1 MGVNPVEVLAMNE
14 NKRILIVDDNPS
26 IHDDFDKILTHT
38 MNDGLNKEINELEQ
52 FLFGDNISQC
62 ATSKITGENYHYQ
75 LEHAY
80 SGEEA
85 FRMVETAIQEGNP
98 YALAFM
104 DERMPP
110 GWDGIT
116 TIANIW
122 NVDPHLEIIICTAYS
137 DYSWDEI
144 VAKLGVTDHLLL
156 LKKPFDSVEVKQM
169 VLAITQKWN
178 LTQKTRHYEDGLE
191 RTIEAQTSFISAMFE
206 FANKLNSLNNMN
218 GILDCIVGTIQ
229 NFISCRQI
237 AIMLVDE
244 RNEFLTIKKAVGIDD
259 ELVQK
264 TVIKTGEGIVGQAF
278 SHGATLIINDSEK
291 GTFCKTN
298 ADQDPF
304 ISLPLLCTPLMGPRI
319 KLGVIVIMNQDIN
332 PFNDNDERIM
342 SYISY
347 SASIAIN
354 NQLNELK
361 LEDSFIGIINAL
373 TEIID
378 AKDHYTRGHSERV
391 SELAVK
397 ICNQLNLPSDETRT
411 LQVAAIL
418 HDIGKIGIPEAILC
432 KADRLTEAEF
442 DLIREHPEI
451 GDKIL
456 KDVKFLKEAREIIR
470 HHHERI
476 DGTGY
481 PDGLKGN
488 EIPLGAKIIGVADI
502 FDSMNS
508 NRPYRNR
515 IAMDLIKEELLSM
528 SGKKVDADC
537 VEALL
542 KSLEE

>member
-1 MGVNPVEVLAMNE
+1 MSE

-38 MNDGLNKEINELEQ
+38 ITNGLNKEISELEQ
-52 FLFGDNISQC
+52 FLFGENPSQY
-62 ATSKITGENYHYQ
+62 AAAKIAGESFQYQ

-85 FRMVETAIQEGNP
+85 FHMVETAIRDGNP

-116 TIANIW
+116 AIANIW
-122 NVDPHLEIIICTAYS
+122 SVDPHLEIIICTAYS

-206 FANKLNSLNNMN
+206 FANKLNSLNNMDS
-218 GILDCIVGTIQ
+218 ILECIVETIQ
-229 NFISCRQI
+229 KFIHCERI
-237 AIMLVDE
+237 AIVLVDD
-244 RNEFLTIKKAVGIDD
+244 RNEYLTIKKAVGFED
-259 ELVQK
+259 EVIQK
-264 TVIKTGEGIVGQAF
+264 VKIKTGEGIVGQAF
-278 SHGATLIINDSEK
+278 NHSTTLVINDLEK
-291 GTFCKTN
+291 GRFFKN
-298 ADQDPF
+298 NPEQDPF
-304 ISLPLLCTPLMGPRI
+304 IRSPLLCSPLLGPKI
-319 KLGVIVIMNQDIN
+319 KLGVIVIMNQETN
-332 PFNDNDERIM
+332 QPFNDNDERIM

-391 SELAVK
+391 SELSVK
-397 ICNQLNLPSDETRT
+397 ICNQMNLPSDETRT

-432 KADRLTEAEF
+432 KADRLTEEEF
-442 DLIREHPEI
+442 DLIKEHPGI
-451 GDKIL
+451 GDRIL
-456 KDVKFLKEAREIIR
+456 KDVKFLEEARDIIR

-476 DGTGY
+476 DGSGY
-481 PDGLKGN
+481 PDGLKGD

-508 NRPYRNR
+508 NRPYRNKVSVE
-515 IAMDLIKEELLSM
+515 LIKEELQSM
-528 SGKKVDADC
+528 SGNKVDAGC

-542 KSLEE
+542 KSLEELGEE

>member
-1 MGVNPVEVLAMNE
+1 MKE

-26 IHDDFDKILTHT
+26 IHDDFEKILTRT
-38 MNDGLNKEINELEQ
+38 IANDLNKEISELEE
-52 FLFGDNISQC
+52 FLFGENTPQH
-62 ATSKITGENYHYQ
+62 AASKITGEYFQYQ

-85 FRMVETAIQEGNP
+85 FRMVEASVREGNP
-98 YALAFM
+98 YALAFV

-116 TIANIW
+116 AIANIW
-122 NVDPHLEIIICTAYS
+122 SVDPQLEVIICTAYS

-144 VAKLGVTDHLLL
+144 VAKLGVNDRLLL

-178 LTQKTRHYEDGLE
+178 ITQKTRHYEDQLV
-191 RTIEAQTSFISAMFE
+191 RTIAAQTSFISSMFE
-206 FANKLNSLNNMN
+206 FTNKLNSLNNMDD
-218 GILDCIVGTIQ
+218 ILDCIISTIRH
-229 NFISCRQI
+229 FIRCERI

-244 RNEFLTIKKAVGIDD
+244 RNQYLTIKKAVGIKD
-259 ELVQK
+259 ELVHK
-264 TVIKTGEGIVGQAF
+264 TAIKTGEGIVGQVF
-278 SHGATLIINDSEK
+278 NHGATLVINDLEK
-291 GTFCKTN
+291 ERLFKN
-298 ADQDPF
+298 NPEEDSF
-304 ISLPLLCTPLMGPRI
+304 LSLPLLCSPLIGPKI
-319 KLGVIVIMNQDIN
+319 KLGVIIIMNNDIN
-332 PFNDNDERIM
+332 QPFNDNDERVM

-391 SELAVK
+391 SELSVR
-397 ICNQLNLPSDETRT
+397 ICNQLNLPPDETQT

-432 KADRLTEAEF
+432 KADRLTDEEF
-442 DLIREHPEI
+442 NLIKEHPDI

-456 KDVKFLKEAREIIR
+456 KDVKFLKEARDIIR

-476 DGTGY
+476 DGSGY
-481 PDGLKGN
+481 PDGLKGD

-508 NRPYRNR
+508 NRPYRKKV
-515 IAMDLIKEELLSM
+515 ALELIKEELQMM
-528 SGKKVDADC
+528 SGKKIDARC
-537 VEALL
+537 VEALMRC
-542 KSLEE
+542 LESSDVK

>member
-1 MGVNPVEVLAMNE
+1 MKE

-26 IHDDFDKILTHT
+26 IHDDFDKILTQT
-38 MNDGLNKEINELEQ
+38 INNGLKKEINELEQ
-52 FLFGDNISQC
+52 FLFGENATHC
-62 ATSKITGENYHYQ
+62 AAASAVENYQYQ

-85 FRMVETAIQEGNP
+85 YRMVEAAIQEGTP

-122 NVDPHLEIIICTAYS
+122 NIDPHLEIIICTAYS

-178 LTQKTRHYEDGLE
+178 LTQKTKHYEDGLE

-206 FANKLNSLNNMN
+206 FANKLNSLNNMDD
-218 GILDCIVGTIQ
+218 ILDCIVATIQ
-229 NFISCRQI
+229 NFISCKRI

-244 RNEFLTIKKAVGIDD
+244 RNEFLSIKKAYGIDD
-259 ELVQK
+259 EVVQK
-264 TVIKTGEGIVGQAF
+264 TLIKNGEGIVGQAF
-278 SHGATLIINDSEK
+278 NHGTTLIINDSEK
-291 GTFCKTN
+291 GRFFKN
-298 ADQDPF
+298 PDHDPF
-304 ISLPLLCTPLMGPRI
+304 ICLPLLCTPLVGPRI

-332 PFNDNDERIM
+332 QPFNDNDERIM

-391 SELAVK
+391 AELAVK
-397 ICNQLNLPSDETRT
+397 ICNQLNLSPDETRN

-432 KADRLTEAEF
+432 KAERLTNEEF

-456 KDVKFLKEAREIIR
+456 KDVKFLEEARNIIR

-476 DGTGY
+476 DGSGY
-481 PDGLKGN
+481 PDGLKGD

-508 NRPYRNR
+508 NRPYRNK
-515 IAMDLIKEELLSM
+515 IAIDLIKEELLSM
-528 SGKKVDADC
+528 SGKKVDAGC

-542 KSLEE
+542 KSLEL

>member
-1 MGVNPVEVLAMNE
+1 MSE

-38 MNDGLNKEINELEQ
+38 MTNGLNKEISQLEQ
-52 FLFGDNISQC
+52 FLFGENSSQY
-62 ATSKITGENYHYQ
+62 AAAKIAGESFQYQ

-85 FRMVETAIQEGNP
+85 FRMVEAAIHDGNP

-116 TIANIW
+116 AIANIW
-122 NVDPHLEIIICTAYS
+122 SIDPHLEIIICTAYS

-206 FANKLNSLNNMN
+206 FANKLNSLNNMDS
-218 GILDCIVGTIQ
+218 ILECIVGTIQ
-229 NFISCRQI
+229 NFIHCERI

-244 RNEFLTIKKAVGIDD
+244 RNEYLTIKKAVGLED
-259 ELVQK
+259 EVIQN
-264 TVIKTGEGIVGQAF
+264 VRIKTGEGIVGQAF
-278 SHGATLIINDSEK
+278 THSTTLVFNDLEK
-291 GTFCKTN
+291 GKFFKN
-298 ADQDPF
+298 NPDQEPF
-304 ISLPLLCTPLMGPRI
+304 IRLPLLCSPLVGPKI
-319 KLGVIVIMNQDIN
+319 KLGVVVIMNQETEQ

-397 ICNQLNLPSDETRT
+397 ICNQMNLSSDETRT

-432 KADRLTEAEF
+432 KADRLTEEEF
-442 DLIREHPEI
+442 NLIKEHPGI

-456 KDVKFLKEAREIIR
+456 RDVKFLEEARDIIR

-476 DGTGY
+476 DGSGY
-481 PDGLKGN
+481 PDGLKGD

-508 NRPYRNR
+508 NRPYRNKVSV
-515 IAMDLIKEELLSM
+515 DLIKEELQSM
-528 SGKKVDADC
+528 SGKKVDAEC

-542 KSLEE
+542 KSLKESGEE

>member
-1 MGVNPVEVLAMNE
+1 MSD

-38 MNDGLNKEINELEQ
+38 MSNGLDKEISELEQ
-52 FLFGDNISQC
+52 FLFGENTSQYA
-62 ATSKITGENYHYQ
+62 ATKLSGENFQYQ

-85 FRMVETAIQEGNP
+85 FRMVEAAMEEGNP

-122 NVDPHLEIIICTAYS
+122 GIDPHLEIIICTAYS

-144 VAKLGVTDHLLL
+144 VAKLGVTDHLLM

-178 LTQKTRHYEDGLE
+178 LTQKTRHYEVGLE

-206 FANKLNSLNNMN
+206 FANKLNSLNNLN
-218 GILDCIVGTIQ
+218 DILECILGTIQ
-229 NFISCRQI
+229 KFISCKRI

-244 RNEFLTIKKAVGIDD
+244 RNEYLTIRKAVGIADD
-259 ELVQK
+259 QIQHI
-264 TVIKTGEGIVGQAF
+264 TVKTGDGVIGQAF
-278 SHGATLIINDSEK
+278 NHSTTLVINDLEK
-291 GTFCKTN
+291 GKFFKHN
-298 ADQDPF
+298 LELNPH
-304 ISLPLLCTPLMGPRI
+304 ISLPLLCTPLIGPKI
-319 KLGVIVIMNQDIN
+319 KLGVIVIMNEESCQ
-332 PFNDNDERIM
+332 PFNDNDERVI

-397 ICNQLNLPSDETRT
+397 ICNQMNLPPDETRT

-418 HDIGKIGIPEAILC
+418 HDIGKIGIPETILC
-432 KADRLTEAEF
+432 KADRLTDEEF

-456 KDVKFLKEAREIIR
+456 KDVKFLEEARDIIR

-481 PDGLKGN
+481 PDGLKGDQ
-488 EIPLGAKIIGVADI
+488 IPLGAKIIGVADI

-508 NRPYRNR
+508 NRPYRNK
-515 IAMDLIKEELLSM
+515 ISLDLIKEELQAM
-528 SGKKVDADC
+528 SGQKIDAAC

-542 KSLEE
+542 KYLEQMED

>member
-1 MGVNPVEVLAMNE
+1 MNE

-26 IHDDFDKILTHT
+26 IHDDFDKILTPT
-38 MNDGLNKEINELEQ
+38 ITIGLSKEINELEQ
-52 FLFGDNISQC
+52 FLFGESAPQY
-62 ATSKITGENYHYQ
+62 AASKIAGENFQYQ

-85 FRMVETAIQEGNP
+85 FHMVKAAIHEGNP
-98 YALAFM
+98 YALAFV

-116 TIANIW
+116 AIANIW
-122 NVDPHLEIIICTAYS
+122 NVDPHLEIVICTAYS

-178 LTQKTRHYEDGLE
+178 LTQKTRHYENGLE

-206 FANKLNSLNNMN
+206 FTNKLNSLNNLDD
-218 GILDCIVGTIQ
+218 ILDCIMETIQ
-229 NFISCRQI
+229 TFICCGRIS
-237 AIMLVDE
+237 IMLADE
-244 RNEFLTIKKAVGIDD
+244 RNEYLTIRRAVGLRDD
-259 ELVQK
+259 VIQK
-264 TVIKTGEGIVGQAF
+264 TVIKAGEGIAGQVF
-278 SHGATLIINDSEK
+278 NHCATLVINDPEK
-291 GTFCKTN
+291 GKFIKN
-298 ADQDPF
+298 NPEQDAF
-304 ISLPLLCTPLMGPRI
+304 ISLPLLCCPLVGPKI
-319 KLGVIVIMNQDIN
+319 KLGVIMIMNQDISH
-332 PFNDNDERIM
+332 PFTDNDERIM

-397 ICNQLNLPSDETRT
+397 MCRQLNLPPEETRT

-432 KADRLTEAEF
+432 KADRLTEEEF
-442 DLIREHPEI
+442 HLIKEHPEI
-451 GDKIL
+451 GDRIL
-456 KDVKFLKEAREIIR
+456 KDVKFLKEARDIIR

-481 PDGLKGN
+481 PDGLKGS

-508 NRPYRNR
+508 NRPYRKKV
-515 IAMDLIKEELLSM
+515 AVELIKEELHSM
-528 SGKKVDADC
+528 SGQKIDAGC

-542 KSLEE
+542 KCLEQMNEN

>member
-1 MGVNPVEVLAMNE
+1 MNE

-38 MNDGLNKEINELEQ
+38 ITNGLNKEISELEQ
-52 FLFGDNISQC
+52 FLFGENAPQH
-62 ATSKITGENYHYQ
+62 AASKLAHESFQYQ

-85 FRMVETAIQEGNP
+85 FRMVEAAIQNGNP
-98 YALAFM
+98 YAMAFV

-116 TIANIW
+116 AISNMWSI
-122 NVDPHLEIIICTAYS
+122 DPHLEIIICTAYS

-178 LTQKTRHYEDGLE
+178 MTQKTRHYEDGLE

-206 FANKLNSLNNMN
+206 FANKLNSLNNLDD
-218 GILDCIVGTIQ
+218 ILDCITKTIQ
-229 NFISCRQI
+229 TFIRCERI
-237 AIMLVDE
+237 VIMLVDE
-244 RNEFLTIKKAVGIDD
+244 RNEYLTIKKAVGLGEDVIR
-259 ELVQK
+259 Q
-264 TVIKTGEGIVGQAF
+264 TAIKTGEGIIGQVF
-278 SHGATLIINDSEK
+278 NHSTTLVINDPEK
-291 GTFCKTN
+291 GKFIKNNPEQDTF
-298 ADQDPF
+298 
-304 ISLPLLCTPLMGPRI
+304 IGLPLLCCPLVGPKI

-332 PFNDNDERIM
+332 QPFNDNDERIM
-342 SYISY
+342 SYIAY
-347 SASIAIN
+347 TASIAIN

-391 SELAVK
+391 SELSVR
-397 ICNQLNLPSDETRT
+397 ICNQLNLSSDETRT

-432 KADRLTEAEF
+432 KADRLTEEEF
-442 DLIREHPEI
+442 SLIKEHPEI
-451 GDKIL
+451 GDRIL
-456 KDVKFLKEAREIIR
+456 KDVKFLENARDIIR

-476 DGTGY
+476 DGSGY
-481 PDGLKGN
+481 PDGLKGD
-488 EIPLGAKIIGVADI
+488 EISIGAKIIGVADI

-508 NRPYRNR
+508 NRPYR
-515 IAMDLIKEELLSM
+515 DKVSLELIKEELQLM
-528 SGKKVDADC
+528 SGTKIDADC
-537 VEALL
+537 VEALFRC
-542 KSLEE
+542 LEQSHED